1 MPVVYRPGTMA
12 DSQAANSIME
22 RSFVDMA
29 QRLNGQSPITVGDP
43 KNWEGIR
50 SLFEHLGRTAEHF
63 WIAELDGAPIGYARS
78 ILRDGVRELTEFFVL
93 PNQQSAGVGRELL
106 ARAFPAEG
114 ARHRSIIATTNPQSL
129 SRYLRAGVTPR
140 TPIFTFSRN
149 PSPMAINS
157 DLAFEP
163 ITSLDSVMSDLNQ
176 LDQNILGYVRGEDH
190 GWLAQDHNGFVYR
203 RGGRVVGYGYIGISN
218 GPFALE
224 NAGDFPAVLAH
235 AETQGAARHAEQ
247 ISFEVP
253 LINRAA
259 VEHLLQ
265 RHYVMDVIFMLY
277 MSDAPL
283 GRLENYLTL
292 SPPVFL

>member
-1 MPVVYRPGTMA
+1 MPVSYRPGTPA

-29 QRLNGQSPITVGDP
+29 KRLNGQTPITVGDP

-63 WIAELDGAPIGYARS
+63 WIAELDGQPIGYARS

-93 PNQQSAGVGRELL
+93 PNQQSSGVGRELL
-106 ARAFPAEG
+106 ARAFPADG
-114 ARHRSIIATTNPQSL
+114 ARHRAIIATTNPQSL

-140 TPIFTFSRN
+140 FPLFTFSRKPATVN
-149 PSPMAINS
+149 IDS

-163 ITSLDSVMSDLNQ
+163 IASLDSVRSELNQ
-176 LDQNILGYVRGEDH
+176 MDQSILGYERAEDH
-190 GWLAQDHNGFVYR
+190 AWLLQEHRAFVYR
-203 RGGRVVGYGYIGISN
+203 RAGRVVGYGYVGFDN
-218 GPFALE
+218 GPFALANSE
-224 NAGDFPAVLAH
+224 DFPAVLAH
-235 AETQGAARHAEQ
+235 AETQAAARHAEQ
-247 ISFEVP
+247 VAFEVP

-265 RHYVMDVIFMLY
+265 RHYLMDTIFMFY

-283 GRLENYLTL
+283 GRLENYVVM
-292 SPPVFL
+292 SPPIFL

>member
-1 MPVVYRPGTMA
+1 MA
-12 DSQAANSIME
+12 DSQDANGIME
-22 RSFVDMA
+22 RSFADMA

-63 WIAELDGAPIGYARS
+63 WIAELDGEPIGYARS

-106 ARAFPAEG
+106 GRAFPAEG

-140 TPIFTFSRN
+140 SPIFTFSRK
-149 PSPMAINS
+149 PSAVNVAS
-157 DLAFEP
+157 DLVVEP
-163 ITSLDSVMSDLNQ
+163 ITSLDSVLSDLNQ
-176 LDQNILGYVRGEDH
+176 LDQSILGYVRGEDH
-190 GWLAQDHNGFVYR
+190 TWLMQDHRGFVYR
-203 RGGRVVGYGYIGISN
+203 RGGRVVGYGYIGFNN
-218 GPFALE
+218 GPFALA
-224 NAGDFPAVLAH
+224 NADDFPTVLAH

-247 ISFEVP
+247 ISFDVP

-265 RHYVMDVIFMLY
+265 RHYVMEIIFMFY

-283 GRLENYLTL
+283 GRLENYIVT
-292 SPPVFL
+292 SPPIFL

>member
-1 MPVVYRPGTMA
+1 MPVIYRPGSMA

-29 QRLNGQSPITVGDP
+29 QRLNGQTPITVGDP
-43 KNWEGIR
+43 KDWEGIR

-63 WIAELDGAPIGYARS
+63 WIAELDGEPIGYARS
-78 ILRDGVRELTEFFVL
+78 ILRDRVRELTEFFVL

-106 ARAFPAEG
+106 VRAFPAEG

-140 TPIFTFSRN
+140 SPIYTFSRK
-149 PSPMAINS
+149 PAVVKVET
-157 DLAFEP
+157 DLAIEP
-163 ITSLDSVMSDLNQ
+163 ITALESVLSDLNQ
-176 LDQNILGYVRGEDH
+176 LDHTILGYVRGEDH
-190 GWLAQDHNGFVYR
+190 AWLLQDHRGFVYR
-203 RGGRVVGYGYIGISN
+203 RGGRVVGYGYIGFNN
-218 GPFALE
+218 GPFAL
-224 NAGDFPAVLAH
+224 ASADDFPAVLAH
-235 AETQGAARHAEQ
+235 AETQGAGRHAEQ

-253 LINRAA
+253 LINQAA

-265 RHYVMDVIFMLY
+265 RRFVMDVIFMFF

-283 GRLENYLTL
+283 SRLENYITL
-292 SPPVFL
+292 SPPIFL